1 MKIVNENKKN
11 KSTQTPEQ
19 PPKRKPYLSKLD
31 RLVCTR
37 DMKRLESDLER
48 DNDV

>member
-11 KSTQTPEQ
+11 KSTQTPTQ
-19 PPKRKPYLSKLD
+19 PPEKPYLSKLD
-31 RLVCTR
+31 RLVCTW